1 MCKSSFRCHE
11 RNPSNSLSLETF
23 LLRSRVLRPCHKFP
37 RNFCMEN
44 LSLAIIRVS
53 VINAQLHEEIFRR
66 TSAKQNPSSNER
78 GRGGEGGREGDLLV
92 HTNVHEMCFP
102 AQDLSLWNS
111 CRRKRRTPPWWKGSI
126 VVEIG
131 LDVENLGVTVLIN
144 EITRVRAT
152 ITSRT
157 ILLEVQSFAI
167 RPHRLLWRSSCF
179 PLSHHHHLPAP
190 PATYPLCLPLATR

>member
-78 GRGGEGGREGDLLV
+78 GRGGEGEEERGTCSSTRMSTKCV
-92 HTNVHEMCFP
+92 
-102 AQDLSLWNS
+102 S
-111 CRRKRRTPPWWKGSI
+111 RRKISPCEIP
-126 VVEIG
+126 VEG
-131 LDVENLGVTVLIN
+131 NDVLLLGGKD
-144 EITRVRAT
+144 
-152 ITSRT
+152 
-157 ILLEVQSFAI
+157 
-167 RPHRLLWRSSCF
+167 RSW
-179 PLSHHHHLPAP
+179 LKLV
-190 PATYPLCLPLATR
+190 